1 MVEDGKLN
9 IDDIEVV
16 LEEKCQVIKK
26 TGILEFMKS
35 DLKMEDVGGLENL
48 KRWISKRNKSWL
60 DSAQKYN
67 LPAPKGVLITGVPG
81 CGKSLTAKAISAMWQ
96 LPLLR
101 LDMGKI
107 FSGVVGSSEE
117 NMRKAIKTAE
127 AVSPSILWIDE
138 IEKGFGG
145 ASSSGDSGTSMR
157 IFGTFLT
164 WMQEKIKPVFVVATA
179 NNISNLPSELLRKG
193 RFDEIFFVDLPTKN
207 ERKDIFRLHLKKDL
221 LMKKFVKK
229 LVLPM
234 NYYLI
239 LQI

>member
-1 MVEDGKLN
+1 MCFWSTRKNIDYSLIRKVRDLVTVLKASSNPKSVVFLSPTVVLPNELQKDITILDFDLPTIDEIKSMLDEMIYVNEQSGRIDMDLNESEKEKICKAALGLTLQEAENAFARAMVEDGKLN

-26 TGILEFMKS
+26 TGILEFIKS

-101 LDMGKI
+101 LDMGKYL
-107 FSGVVGSSEE
+107 VV
-117 NMRKAIKTAE
+117 
-127 AVSPSILWIDE
+127 L
-138 IEKGFGG
+138 
-145 ASSSGDSGTSMR
+145 
-157 IFGTFLT
+157 
-164 WMQEKIKPVFVVATA
+164 
-179 NNISNLPSELLRKG
+179 
-193 RFDEIFFVDLPTKN
+193 
-207 ERKDIFRLHLKKDL
+207 
-221 LMKKFVKK
+221 
-229 LVLPM
+229 
-234 NYYLI
+234 
-239 LQI
+239 